1 MSDAQGSRN
10 DGDEPVEEQAGAAPE
25 SDAASASAQTPGPEG
40 DAPKIDFGAD
50 EATGPADATVG
61 PDAAAPAEGSG
72 EAAQVP
78 TWRREGGFDAARR
91 DDTGDDPEEAP
102 ATLGADA
109 AAPAGGPDLAA
120 DRSAADATVGPDAAA
135 PGDPAAVQPAG
146 DPTDDDPAEE
156 EPDYEALAAELDR
169 LEAET
174 AAAAPVAPGAR
185 EPEPTDTADP
195 WFEPAQTQTFRASDA
210 EAEQAAGETRV
221 IDEPASVTASEPTA
235 HAAPAPSP
243 GPIFVQAPEPP
254 RKRGNRGAAG
264 LIGLP
269 AAVVFGLLFAGVSYL
284 WQLFIQATTGAGVL
298 EPVAFATE
306 VLAQPPFWFTV
317 VAFWLAFWLLGVFV
331 NRARWWAWTVLGLI
345 VALLTYVGHLGGV
358 FLDAP
363 FWNLTAAEGTQLLV
377 NSVFTPMALVSVI
390 LSREVTI
397 WFGAWVSRRGQ
408 RITKLNAEEREEYD
422 RLMADGPKAPDNA

>member
-25 SDAASASAQTPGPEG
+25 S
-40 DAPKIDFGAD
+40 
-50 EATGPADATVG
+50 
-61 PDAAAPAEGSG
+61 
-72 EAAQVP
+72 
-78 TWRREGGFDAARR
+78 
-91 DDTGDDPEEAP
+91 
-102 ATLGADA
+102 
-109 AAPAGGPDLAA
+109 
-120 DRSAADATVGPDAAA
+120 DATVGPDAAA

-195 WFEPAQTQTFRASDA
+195 WFEPAQTQTFTASDA

-221 IDEPASVTASEPTA
+221 IDEPASVTASEPT
-235 HAAPAPSP
+235 APAPSP